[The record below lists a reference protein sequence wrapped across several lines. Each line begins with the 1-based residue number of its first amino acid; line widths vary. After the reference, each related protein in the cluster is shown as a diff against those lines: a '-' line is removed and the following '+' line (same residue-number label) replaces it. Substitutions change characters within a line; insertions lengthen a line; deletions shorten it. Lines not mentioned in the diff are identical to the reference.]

1 MVILKRLYSNTGLF
15 EEVRFHK
22 GINII
27 QGVYKRSSERDRGG
41 LNGIGKSTL
50 IRLIDFAL
58 LSNVSEN
65 KHFDVNEYDFLKT
78 HSVTLEFEFEGK
90 SYIVERKFDNPTNP
104 LFGTESSFLKS
115 YNEADLRI
123 ALGNIFFEKCSE
135 QLFEKSWFR
144 DLIKF
149 FIKDDLNYNSRTDPL
164 KFFGQHKPKY
174 EIDYYNLYL
183 LGIPNKSILNFDI
196 KEKELRKLR
205 DMKKI
210 LIKNLKEDIGINY
223 VEQTTFEIIK
233 IDNKINNLQ
242 KIIEGYNFSEL
253 NTEIEEK
260 IDSIIVEKTKS
271 INKKRTLKRK
281 LDEYTQ
287 SYKIEDEIIPEHI
300 TNMYKQ
306 VKTIFGEI
314 VKTEINDVLVFR
326 KSLAKNRAQFLNEKI
341 SQMKSD
347 IDEISS
353 IISALESE
361 RSRLLK
367 VLDEKK
373 ALDIIKNTQ
382 ALLTEERIKKERI
395 LSPLSQIKK
404 TENDISNNN
413 HEISQTINN
422 ISKEIQDA
430 KENIKRLES
439 IYYEIIST
447 KMPGDDLKNA
457 AFNISYSQNKKS
469 PLTIRIDIPKK
480 YASGSAKF
488 KILAY
493 DLTVFLNILEN
504 NAQFPHFL
512 IHDGVFSG
520 IDKKSFLNILNYM
533 DFKYSQL
540 QNFQYIITANK
551 YELVSDD
558 EKDTYGDYDFDLS
571 NSIIATYTDIPEEM
585 IFKRE
590 Y

>member
-1 MVILKRLYSNTGLF
+1 MVILKRLYSDTGLF
-15 EEVRFHK
+15 EEVIFHK

-27 QGVYKRSSERDRGG
+27 RGVYHRSERDRGG

-78 HSVTLEFEFEGK
+78 HSVTLEFETDEK
-90 SYIVERKFDNPTNP
+90 SYFVERKFDDPKNP
-104 LFGTESSFLKS
+104 LFGTESSFLTS
-115 YNEADLRI
+115 YNEVDLRTT
-123 ALGNIFFEKCSE
+123 LGNIFFEKCNE
-135 QLFEKSWFR
+135 KLFEKSWFR

-149 FIKDDLNYNSRTDPL
+149 FIKDDLNYNYRKDPL

-174 EIDYYNLYL
+174 AIDYYNLYL

-196 KEKELRKLR
+196 KEKELRQLR
-205 DMKKI
+205 EVKER
-210 LIKNLKEDIGINY
+210 LIKNLKEDIGIDNI
-223 VEQTTFEIIK
+223 EQTTFEIIK
-233 IDNKINNLQ
+233 IDNEIKNLQ
-242 KIIEGYNFSEL
+242 KIIGDYNFSEH
-253 NTEIEEK
+253 NKEIEEK
-260 IDSIIVEKTKS
+260 IDSIVVEKTKS

-287 SYKIEDEIIPEHI
+287 SFKIEDEIIPEHI
-300 TNMYKQ
+300 TNMYKE

-314 VKTEINDVLVFR
+314 VKTELNDVLVFR
-326 KSLAKNRAQFLNEKI
+326 KTLAKNRAQFLNEKI
-341 SQMKSD
+341 SKMKSD
-347 IDEISS
+347 IDELSS
-353 IISALESE
+353 RISALENE
-361 RSRLLK
+361 RSGLLK
-367 VLDEKK
+367 KLDEKK

-382 ALLTEERIKKERI
+382 ALLTEKIIKKERI

-404 TENDISNNN
+404 IENNINNN
-413 HEISQTINN
+413 KNEISQTINN

-430 KENIKRLES
+430 RGNINRLIA
-439 IYYEIIST
+439 IYYEVINI
-447 KMPGDDLKNA
+447 KMLGDDLKNA
-457 AFNISYSQNKKS
+457 AFNVSYSQSKKS
-469 PLTIRIDIPKK
+469 PLTIHIEIPKK

-520 IDKKSFLNILNYM
+520 IDKKSFLKILNYM
-533 DFKYSQL
+533 YLKYSKL

-558 EKDTYGDYDFDLS
+558 EKEIYGDYDFDLS
-571 NSIIATYTDIPEEM
+571 KCIIATYTDIPKEM